1 MHQIDPGSIPGFV
14 PEIPEFTGPHQPE
27 QDSNEAWRPNSASV
41 IGATTAGTRALASQL
56 FTFYIRVPV
65 KLFRPTRV
73 DYLALPRAL
82 SPNSDKPWSFR
93 THSSPALIANAVK
106 HHGWGF
112 IPNQLLPPLLANSA
126 VGLVLYSTYLGCL
139 PLFKSHEDRE
149 REEDEDETQR
159 QLLLRKSWYDTKG
172 LDSSHVKYVID
183 ELMPHRYTFRQTF
196 LAGFVAGAA
205 QAAAAAPIDAIYRRS
220 SIAEVLKTKQ
230 LPSMWSYGMEKLRQT
245 GAPGVFAGF
254 TLSIIKESL
263 GFGIFFATF
272 EMVKGSWYR
281 SYAQWLYGD
290 RLKEHPT
297 GFDENGKSVVNKVL
311 APFSILVAG
320 GAATISLHVVQFPL
334 QKLQNIYL
342 NRLDAQDIIT
352 ARKELEANRAQEQRT
367 QNKLGQQI
375 KQQIHPS
382 SPYQS
387 TFLSYERRIHHRNP
401 LMVELSETLEETLPR
416 THAVLVR
423 LGKGWSRT
431 VNFSIRCFTTM
442 RYRILPGVHLYYR
455 AYADT
460 LANANNI
467 RKGLHMSWPR
477 YLYHGCGWTTL
488 SALPS
493 TSIGL
498 FVFEIMRLKFGTM
511 EDPPV
516 RVFDE

>member
-1 MHQIDPGSIPGFV
+1 MQNIEPGDVPAFLPEV
-14 PEIPEFTGPHQPE
+14 PEYTEPHE
-27 QDSNEAWRPNSASV
+27 ENNEAWRPSSARL

-106 HHGWGF
+106 QHGWGF

-139 PLFKSHEDRE
+139 PLFKSNEDRE
-149 REEDEDETQR
+149 KEEAEDEHQR
-159 QLLLRKSWYDTKG
+159 QLLLRKSWYDTQG
-172 LDSSHVKYVID
+172 MDSSHVKYIID
-183 ELMPHRYTFRQTF
+183 ELMPHRYTFKQTF
-196 LAGFVAGAA
+196 LAGAVAGAA
-205 QAAAAAPIDAIYRRS
+205 QAVAAAPIDAIYRRS

-254 TLSIIKESL
+254 TLSVVKESL
-263 GFGIFFATF
+263 GFGVFFATF

-281 SYAQWLYGD
+281 SYAKWLYED

-297 GFDENGKSVVNKVL
+297 GFDENGKSIVNKVL

-320 GAATISLHVVQFPL
+320 AAATISLHVVQFPL
-334 QKLQNIYL
+334 QKLQGIYL
-342 NRLDAQDIIT
+342 TRLDTQDIID
-352 ARKELEANRAQEQRT
+352 ARKQLEANRSKEQKT
-367 QNKLGQQI
+367 QNKLGERVKHQV
-375 KQQIHPS
+375 
-382 SPYQS
+382 SPASPFQS
-387 TFLSYERRIHHRNP
+387 TFLCYERQIHHRNP

-416 THAVLVR
+416 THSLLVKFGR
-423 LGKGWSRT
+423 GWSKT

-442 RYRILPGVHLYYR
+442 RYRIFPGIHLYYR
-455 AYADT
+455 AYVET
-460 LANANNI
+460 LITANNI
-467 RKGLHMSWPR
+467 RKGLRLSWPR

-498 FVFEIMRLKFGTM
+498 FVFEIMRLRFG
-511 EDPPV
+511 EEDDPPMKA
-516 RVFDE
+516 FEA